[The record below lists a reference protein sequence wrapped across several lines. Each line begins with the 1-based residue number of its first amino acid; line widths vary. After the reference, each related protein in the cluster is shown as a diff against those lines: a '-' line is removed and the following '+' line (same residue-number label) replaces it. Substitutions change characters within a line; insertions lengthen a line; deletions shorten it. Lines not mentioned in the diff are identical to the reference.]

1 MDGQLNK
8 ILINNKFYETRVAY
22 LKDNSLFYY
31 FNENKSDISIV
42 GNIYKGKVARVLP
55 GLQSAFVDIGQ
66 DKAAFLHVS
75 DLLYQHISREDRE
88 APIPSDIDISD
99 MIAENNELLIQ
110 VTKDP
115 ISTKGPRVVTLLS
128 IPGRFL
134 VFFPIG
140 NKVGI
145 SKKIESEA
153 ERSRLKR
160 IIENYKPKDTAF
172 IARTAAEGVSDEM
185 LENDMRICMQQWIN
199 IVKKQKKLKAPH
211 LLYED
216 LALPLKI
223 ARDMLNNSV
232 SELVIDD
239 KAIYNKVIDFVEEF
253 MPSQRDKVK
262 FYDDN
267 QVGLFKKYNLE
278 SKIRKLDNKSAP
290 LKSGGNIIIEQVEAL
305 TVVDVNTGSFVGKN
319 LQHDDTILQT
329 NKEAMDAV
337 AEQIRLRNI
346 GGIIIVDFIDMK
358 SDADKEILIK
368 HGELVTKN
376 DRANVTIH
384 GITKLGLMQITRKR
398 ISDSLRRSSTTICKP
413 CNGRGSVKSYE
424 TITHE
429 IYQKII
435 EMDRS
440 SIVNKTLDIFV
451 EELLLN
457 YINNNEKNNIK
468 KLKEKFKTSK
478 IVFTKKD
485 NFVHGQF
492 DINIKAK
499 KVSEIKE
506 IKIEKPKKQKKSN
519 KKSSSAKIKMLNT
532 LLEKEPKKEKAVE
545 ASKKVTTKSKKVE
558 KEELSPKP
566 NKVAA
571 SQKKPEKVMD
581 KKLIL
586 EKESVKKD
594 IVEKAITKKNRVEEI
609 KPEEV
614 KPEEAKLKEL
624 KVEKTKDDSKKELKK
639 ELKKE
644 KTTTDSKE
652 VASSKKEVAL
662 TKKKPVK
669 KTTAKK
675 TTVKKTAVKKVSKP
689 KPVKKKLK
697 KETVKKTTIKKV
709 AVKKIIS
716 AKTTKKTKQE
726 SESQSKPESDQ
737 S

>member
-31 FNENKSDISIV
+31 FNENKAEISIV

-88 APIPSDIDISD
+88 TPIPSDIDISD

-153 ERSRLKR
+153 ERLRLKR

-185 LENDMRICMQQWIN
+185 LENDMRICMKQWIN
-199 IVKKQKKLKAPH
+199 IVKKQKKLKAPQ

-239 KAIYNKVIDFVEEF
+239 KVIYDKVIDFVEEF

-262 FYDDN
+262 FYDDK

-368 HGELVTKN
+368 HADAITKN

-398 ISDSLRRSSTTICKP
+398 ISDSLRRSSTTTCKS

-424 TITHE
+424 TVTHE

-435 EMDRS
+435 EMDRN
-440 SIVNKTLDIFV
+440 SIANKILEISV

-457 YINNNEKNNIK
+457 YINNNENNNIK
-468 KLKEKFKTSK
+468 KLREKFKTTK
-478 IVFTKKD
+478 ISFKKKE
-485 NFVHGQF
+485 NFIHGQF
-492 DINIKAK
+492 DVNVKSK

-506 IKIEKPKKQKKSN
+506 IKIEKPKKAKKSN
-519 KKSSSAKIKMLNT
+519 KKSKETKVKMLNT
-532 LLEKEPKKEKAVE
+532 LLEKGPKKEKTVDVE
-545 ASKKVTTKSKKVE
+545 IE
-558 KEELSPKP
+558 KLHNEIIV
-566 NKVAA
+566 NKETHIAA
-571 SQKKPEKVMD
+571 SQKN
-581 KKLIL
+581 L
-586 EKESVKKD
+586 EKIITKEAVVEELVTKEPKPSSEKELKQ
-594 IVEKAITKKNRVEEI
+594 EKAILETKEQIVPKKETVASKKKATKKAV
-609 KPEEV
+609 V
-614 KPEEAKLKEL
+614 K
-624 KVEKTKDDSKKELKK
+624 KTP
-639 ELKKE
+639 
-644 KTTTDSKE
+644 T
-652 VASSKKEVAL
+652 
-662 TKKKPVK
+662 VK
-669 KTTAKK
+669 KTTA
-675 TTVKKTAVKKVSKP
+675 KKVSKP
-689 KPVKKKLK
+689 KPVKKTVK

-709 AVKKIIS
+709 AVKKIIT

-726 SESQSKPESDQ
+726 SESTPESDQ